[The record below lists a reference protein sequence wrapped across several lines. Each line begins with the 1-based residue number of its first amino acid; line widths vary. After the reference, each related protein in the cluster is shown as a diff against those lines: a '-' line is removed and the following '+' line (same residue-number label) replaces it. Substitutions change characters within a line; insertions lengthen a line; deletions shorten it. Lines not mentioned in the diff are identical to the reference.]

1 LNILLIND
9 TAYLN
14 GGAAK
19 LAIAEAL
26 GLAER
31 GHRVLFLAAVR
42 PIDEALGSHPNIEVV
57 CTDQYDLLA
66 DPNRLRAFAQGWWNG
81 KAHRMASSLARSLD
95 PAETVVHLHIWS
107 RALSSS
113 VARAVLDARLPT
125 VCTLHDFLL
134 ACPTGSFFLHD
145 QQKICSLTPMGREC
159 VRTNCDARTYS
170 QKLWRVGRQVI
181 QQHFGHVPSQ
191 LKDYIVHSRLVA
203 EVMTPYLPKDAVL
216 YDVPV
221 YIEAEMVPPALP
233 AENEGIVYLGRL
245 VAEKG
250 VVMLARSAAE
260 EGLGVT
266 FVGSGPL
273 AGDIQAV
280 NPNAVITGWAD
291 KAACIKHVRRGRAL
305 VFPSL
310 WYETLGLVVLEAAAQ
325 GIPSIVPDSGA
336 ARETVEDRV
345 TGLHYRG
352 GDEVDL
358 RAKMKELQDPQLAA
372 RLGRTAYERF
382 WAGRF
387 HSLDGH
393 ARDLEATYEKV
404 LRRSWAENLRP
415 GAEAVVQLEHRPHG
429 SNYEVV

>member
-1 LNILLIND
+1 MNILVIND
-9 TAYLN
+9 TAHLN

-26 GLAER
+26 GLADR

-42 PIDEALGSHPNIEVV
+42 PIDEGLGSHRNIEVV

-66 DPNRLRAFAQGWWNG
+66 DPSRLRAFLQGWWNG
-81 KAHRMASSLARSLD
+81 KAYQTAKSVARSLE
-95 PAETVVHLHIWS
+95 PKQTVAHLHIWS

-113 VARAVLDARLPT
+113 VGRALLDAKLPT

-145 QQKICSLTPMGREC
+145 EQKICTLTPMSRAC
-159 VRTNCDARTYS
+159 VLANCDARTYS
-170 QKLWRVGRQVI
+170 QKLWRVGRQVV
-181 QQHFGHVPSQ
+181 QQRFGRVPSH

-203 EVMTPYLPKDAVL
+203 EKMAPFLPGNARL
-216 YDVPV
+216 YEVPV
-221 YIEAEMVPPALP
+221 YIEAEKAQPASP
-233 AENEGIVYLGRL
+233 ESNETFVYLGRL

-250 VVMLARSAAE
+250 VAMLARGAAA

-273 AGDIQAV
+273 EAEIRTA
-280 NPNAVITGWAD
+280 NPAAVITGWAD
-291 KAACIKHVRRGRAL
+291 KAMCVDHLRRARAL

-336 ARETVEDRV
+336 ARETVEDGV
-345 TGLHYRG
+345 TGLYFRG
-352 GDEVDL
+352 GDEADL
-358 RAKMKELQDPQLAA
+358 RAKMRQLSDPQLAA
-372 RLGRTAYERF
+372 ELGRAAYERF

-387 HSLDGH
+387 HSLEAHVD
-393 ARDLEATYEKV
+393 DLERTYDEV
-404 LRRSWAENLRP
+404 LRRNWAEDPRFD
-415 GAEAVVQLEHRPHG
+415 AEPAIPVEHPPHRT
-429 SNYEVV
+429 NCEVV